1 MALLSDV
8 VLPSGGD
15 LASHEVLPRVAVKTM
30 LALAAF
36 IVASRALAPVE
47 LAEARPGPAGGLP
60 AAPTPAGKLTACRP
74 PS

>member
-47 LAEARPGPAGGLP
+47 LAEAGRALRAVFLRRP
-60 AAPTPAGKLTACRP
+60 RP
-74 PS
+74 PVS